1 MKVVCDNCRA
11 VYKVPDDKLT
21 KAVNKATCRNCGHR
35 MLIPRPKPNADP
47 EERTLVTAVPPTP
60 VGAPPRAAS
69 RREDDRES
77 TLPGRQPDDVR
88 MATPMMAPRIGDTVP
103 APEEDFDGPE
113 TRIKTAAEQ
122 TTVKPTPRPSN
133 PGRAPASLPPQRR
146 GATPQPAPGRSEMSR
161 DSRSDQGSRS
171 GQGGYAQQGGGYSG
185 GPQYP
190 SNPAPA
196 YAAQPP
202 ATRRTPAP
210 PAPRRGTPA
219 PAPGRAEMGRSDP
232 GRSEPGFGRAEI
244 APRATPAPAQR
255 SMNPGG
261 PVSYGSSVHDPAGD
275 LNWAL
280 LGTCLALMG
289 GVFLS
294 ILSIFNHALIMWF
307 GLAMT
312 FGGGILSFLVL
323 LTGARGRRPAQTLLS
338 VVLGFL
344 ISVSLASLLVGTKW
358 GAEKVID
365 AYDIHFAPP
374 PDSAFA
380 AQPPPP
386 VPVAG
391 APAPA
396 AGADATAGGAVT
408 PVPDE
413 EVVIVPN
420 PAPGAKPA
428 PAPKPGKAK
437 SGRPEPAPAPAP
449 QPVVAQPPPA
459 PPPAPAGLAAVPM
472 EVVHTIVSNNIE
484 VKRCFVPLFQSGAL
498 PPRVDVAFQ
507 IDPAGKAG
515 NTMVT
520 NAQYRGSQLES
531 CLVRAIGALRFPPA
545 SGYTPVNY
553 PFILQ

>member
-77 TLPGRQPDDVR
+77 TLPGRHPDDLR
-88 MATPMMAPRIGDTVP
+88 MGTPMTAARIGDTVP
-103 APEEDFDGPE
+103 APEEDFDGPD

-122 TTVKPTPRPSN
+122 TTVKPQAPPPRPT
-133 PGRAPASLPPQRR
+133 GRSPASIPPQNRR
-146 GATPQPAPGRSEMSR
+146 SSTPPPAP
-161 DSRSDQGSRS
+161 SRS
-171 GQGGYAQQGGGYSG
+171 GPPSQPS
-185 GPQYP
+185 YP
-190 SNPAPA
+190 SAPPPQP

-202 ATRRTPAP
+202 APRRTPSP
-210 PAPRRGTPA
+210 PPQRRGTPA
-219 PAPGRAEMGRSDP
+219 PPP
-232 GRSEPGFGRAEI
+232 
-244 APRATPAPAQR
+244 PRATPAPVAR
-255 SMNPGG
+255 SLTPAPDGAAVVYGG
-261 PVSYGSSVHDPAGD
+261 SMHDPAGD

-280 LGTCLALMG
+280 LGTCMALMG
-289 GVFLS
+289 GVLLS

-323 LTGARGRRPAQTLLS
+323 LTGARGRRPAKTLLS

-365 AYDIHFAPP
+365 AYDIHFATPPEVAMVAPP
-374 PDSAFA
+374 PT
-380 AQPPPP
+380 P
-386 VPVAG
+386 VPVPVTPS
-391 APAPA
+391 PAQP
-396 AGADATAGGAVT
+396 GAVAPT
-408 PVPDE
+408 PED

-420 PAPGAKPA
+420 PTPGKP
-428 PAPKPGKAK
+428 PKPGKA
-437 SGRPEPAPAPAP
+437 SPRPAPAPAAP
-449 QPVVAQPPPA
+449 QPVAPQPVPAAPPPPPPA
-459 PPPAPAGLAAVPM
+459 PQGMQQVPPQVT
-472 EVVHTIVSNNIE
+472 HTIVSNNLE

-498 PPRVDVAFQ
+498 PPRVDASFT
-507 IDPAGKAG
+507 IDPSGRAGG
-515 NTMVT
+515 VILTQP
-520 NAQYRGSQLES
+520 QYRGSQLES
-531 CLVRAIGALRFPPA
+531 CLSRAIGGLQFPPA
-545 SGYTPVNY
+545 ALPTPVNY